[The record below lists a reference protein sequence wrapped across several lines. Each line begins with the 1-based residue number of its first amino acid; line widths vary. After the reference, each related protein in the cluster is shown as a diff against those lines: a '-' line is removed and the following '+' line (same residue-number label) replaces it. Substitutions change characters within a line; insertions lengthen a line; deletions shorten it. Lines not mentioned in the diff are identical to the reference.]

1 MSTPVLIHHAANRSH
16 AYAPNSLQALRH
28 CLEAGARI
36 VEVDIT
42 PLAGGD
48 FALLHDMLL
57 EKATDGSGYTFA
69 TTADQ
74 VARMHYLR
82 SGGTTDERVGLLSH
96 AIELVQDFPNLQE
109 LQLDLKPHAPMTDA
123 VLTDLLQSVEAVK
136 RQVRVTS
143 VADWALRQLHRLD
156 GSLLLGFDPMLY
168 LDAVDGTSQDETT
181 PPYRVGAYGYRDD
194 HALASRVWGASNDY
208 LAARAEAL
216 SVQAPAGTAF
226 YVRAS
231 LLALTLCDGFDWIA
245 YLHDRD
251 ALTVAWT
258 LDADDIDQVA
268 LAERLVAA
276 GIDRITTNDAP
287 KLAQAIEASSPHH
300 RECRTQ
306 RVLF

>member
-1 MSTPVLIHHAANRSH
+1 MSTPILIHHAANRGH

-42 PLAGGD
+42 PLDGGD
-48 FALLHDMLL
+48 FALLHDMQL

-69 TTADQ
+69 TSADQ
-74 VARMHYLR
+74 VAELHYLHQ
-82 SGGTTDERVGLLSH
+82 GEIADERVGLLSR
-96 AIELVQDFPNLQE
+96 ALELVQDFPNLQE

-123 VLTDLLQSVEAVK
+123 VLINLLESAKTVK

-143 VADWALRQLHRLD
+143 VADWVLRQLHRLD
-156 GSLLLGFDPMLY
+156 GSLLLGFDPLLY
-168 LDAVDGTSQDETT
+168 LDVDDATTQEETT

-194 HALASRVWGASNDY
+194 HALASRIWGASSDY

-216 SVQAPAGTAF
+216 SVQVPAGTPF

-231 LLALTLCDGFDWIA
+231 LLALAQHDGFDWIDF
-245 YLHDRD
+245 LHARG
-251 ALTVAWT
+251 ALAVAWT
-258 LDADDIDQVA
+258 LDADDTDHVA

-287 KLAQAIEASSPHH
+287 RFAQALGHPAVI
-300 RECRTQ
+300 
-306 RVLF
+306 

>member
-1 MSTPVLIHHAANRSH
+1 MSTPVLIHHAANRGH

-48 FALLHDMLL
+48 FALLHDTQL
-57 EKATDGSGYTFA
+57 EKATDGSGYTFS

-82 SGGTTDERVGLLSH
+82 QGGITDERVALLSH
-96 AIELVQDFPNLQE
+96 AVELVQDSPNLQE

-123 VLTDLLQSVEAVK
+123 VLTTLLKSVEPVK

-156 GSLLLGFDPMLY
+156 SSLLLGSDPMLY
-168 LDAVDGTSQDETT
+168 LDVDDGTTQDETT
-181 PPYRVGAYGYRDD
+181 PPYRLGAYGYRDD
-194 HALASRVWGASNDY
+194 HALSSRVWGSSSDY
-208 LAARAEAL
+208 LTAR
-216 SVQAPAGTAF
+216 
-226 YVRAS
+226 
-231 LLALTLCDGFDWIA
+231 
-245 YLHDRD
+245 
-251 ALTVAWT
+251 
-258 LDADDIDQVA
+258 
-268 LAERLVAA
+268 AERLVAA

-287 KLAQAIEASSPHH
+287 RFAQTLAASHV
-300 RECRTQ
+300 RCE
-306 RVLF
+306 V